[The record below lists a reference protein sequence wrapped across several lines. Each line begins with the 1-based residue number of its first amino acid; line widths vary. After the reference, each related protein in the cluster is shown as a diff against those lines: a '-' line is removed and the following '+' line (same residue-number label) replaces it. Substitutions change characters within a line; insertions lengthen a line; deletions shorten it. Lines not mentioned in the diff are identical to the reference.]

1 MHDPMQIRK
10 KLGELVRRLRKQ
22 RGWSQEELAN
32 ATGFGRSF
40 TSSIERGTKDVR
52 ISTLV
57 KLANIFGLHLW
68 QLFMSDSQALGRR
81 RRD

>member
-1 MHDPMQIRK
+1 MNDPINVRK
-10 KLGELVRRLRKQ
+10 QLGELIRRMRKQ

-40 TSSIERGTKDVR
+40 TSSIERGKKDVR

-57 KLANIFGLHLW
+57 KLANIFEIDMG
-68 QLFMSDSQALGRR
+68 QLFRVNSHAPRKMKP
-81 RRD
+81 

>member
-1 MHDPMQIRK
+1 MHDPIQIRK
-10 KLGELVRRLRKQ
+10 RLGELIRRLREQ

-57 KLANIFGLHLW
+57 KLANIFGIHLS
-68 QLFMSDSQALGRR
+68 QLFRSDSQTSGRTKS
-81 RRD
+81 

>member
-1 MHDPMQIRK
+1 MHDPIQIRK
-10 KLGELVRRLRKQ
+10 TLGELVRTLREQ

-57 KLANIFGLHLW
+57 KLANIFEIHLW
-68 QLFMSDSQALGRR
+68 QLFMSDGQGPGGRS
-81 RRD
+81 RD

>member
-1 MHDPMQIRK
+1 MHDPIQVRK
-10 KLGELVRRLRKQ
+10 RLGELIRSLRER

-57 KLANIFGLHLW
+57 RLANIFGIDVGR
-68 QLFMSDSQALGRR
+68 LFRR
-81 RRD
+81 

>member
-1 MHDPMQIRK
+1 MDDAIQIRK
-10 KLGELVRRLRKQ
+10 KLGELVRQLREE

-57 KLANIFGLHLW
+57 KLANIFEIQVC
-68 QLFMSDSQALGRR
+68 QLFMSNGPDPERTK
-81 RRD
+81 

>member
-1 MHDPMQIRK
+1 MHDPIQIRE
-10 KLGELVRRLRKQ
+10 KLGQLIRRLREQ

-40 TSSIERGTKDVR
+40 TSAIERGTKDIR

-57 KLANIFGLHLW
+57 RLANIFDLHLR
-68 QLFMSDSQALGRR
+68 QLFQGERR
-81 RRD
+81 ASRRIPPS